1 MTDAFAGRAV
11 APVHRQGGF
20 ALVMV
25 LAALVLIALVAGRF
39 ASRVDALRTQSLSL
53 DEYANA
59 KIEAASALNAGVYWI
74 TTRHGGPGGYGLFP
88 QPQVRADGRP
98 YAVGQGAELR
108 VQDLRGLYPLNAVN
122 RESFSRV
129 LLKLEARPTMV
140 DGLVDVLMDY
150 QDTDNLKRLNG
161 AEADDYRAVGLG
173 APRNDWLLAA
183 NELRNL
189 PLWRDERELTE
200 RLLRLGS
207 TSRDAAINPNT
218 APKALLQA
226 LLPQARPE
234 QLELFETLRRSAPFD
249 TGAAVLAATGLNL
262 KGEDYM
268 FHVSDRQRL
277 IVWAPGM
284 PHALQYNLVLV
295 PGGTVSPWLIIDA
308 QPEGRDKQS
317 NGNTESATPFPLA
330 ITPVQP

>member
-1 MTDAFAGRAV
+1 MPAR
-11 APVHRQGGF
+11 RQQGF

-25 LAALVLIALVAGRF
+25 LAALTLIALVAGRF
-39 ASRVDALRTQSLSL
+39 ASRVDSLRAQSLSL

-59 KIEAASALNAGVYWI
+59 RIEAASALNLGIYWI
-74 TTRHGGPGGYGLFP
+74 TTRHGGAGGYGLFP
-88 QPQVRADGRP
+88 QPQVRADGRA
-98 YAVGQGAELR
+98 YAVGQSAELR
-108 VQDLRGLYPLNAVN
+108 VQDVRGLYPLNAIS
-122 RESFSRV
+122 RESLGRV
-129 LLKLEARPTMV
+129 LLQLEARPPLV

-161 AEADDYRAVGLG
+161 AEADDYRAMGMG
-173 APRNDWLLAA
+173 APRNDWLMTAS
-183 NELRNL
+183 ELRNL
-189 PLWRDERELTE
+189 PVWRDEPELTE

-218 APKALLQA
+218 VPKALMKA

-249 TGAAVLAATGLNL
+249 TGSAVLAATGLNL
-262 KGEDYM
+262 KGDDYM

-277 IVWAPGM
+277 SVWAPGM

-330 ITPVQP
+330 TTPLQP